1 MLSERQVYAA
11 FRSLLL
17 KHLRVPNRN
26 SIHVSEVVGCLRK
39 AWLNRKYGD
48 LKNLNHL
55 SNSKCVIL
63 GLGFASHFVLEQA
76 LRELGYV
83 KEKPV
88 TVEFPNGLKLIGT
101 PDGFNSQVVLEIKTV
116 NSIPS
121 KPYEHHVLQLN
132 TYLNMLNMD
141 LGLIIYICKRNG
153 RIKIFEVR
161 RDTRKY
167 LEIIERAKR
176 LHYYISKDIPPDP
189 EPSHLCNYSEW
200 KLYCRMV

>member
-1 MLSERQVYAA
+1 MLGERQIYAA

-17 KHLRVPNRN
+17 KHLRVPDRN

-83 KEKPV
+83 TEKPV

-101 PDGFNSQVVLEIKTV
+101 PDAYNDKVVLEVKTV
-116 NSIPS
+116 NKIPDY
-121 KPYEHHVLQLN
+121 PYEHHILQLN
-132 TYLNMLNMD
+132 AYLNILNYD
-141 LGLIIYICKRNG
+141 SGLIVYICKKDG
-153 RIKIFEVR
+153 RVKIYEIR
-161 RDTRKY
+161 RDMRKY
-167 LEIIERAKR
+167 VQILERAKK
-176 LHYYISKDIPPDP
+176 LYYHISKDIPPEP
-189 EPSHLCNYSEW
+189 EPSHLCNYCEW
-200 KLYCRMV
+200 KLYCRTL